1 VEHEGHEPEYLIAR
15 VSDALADDP
24 RVSEVELDVDVED
37 GTVVIRGSVPTEER
51 RRGVGEV
58 LAERFPELDARNEVT
73 VLEPPDPPAE
83 EKVR

>member
-1 VEHEGHEPEYLIAR
+1 VEHEGDEPEYLIGR
-15 VSDALADDP
+15 VSDALAEDP

-51 RRGVGEV
+51 RRGVGDV
-58 LAERFPELDARNEVT
+58 LAERFPQLDARNEVT

-83 EKVR
+83 EEVR

>member
-1 VEHEGHEPEYLIAR
+1 VEHEGDEPEYLIAR
-15 VSDALADDP
+15 VSDALAEDP

-37 GTVVIRGSVPTEER
+37 GTVVIRGTVPTEER

-58 LAERFPELDARNEVT
+58 LAERFPELAARNEVT

-83 EKVR
+83 EVVR

>member
-1 VEHEGHEPEYLIAR
+1 VEHEGDEPEYLIAR

-37 GTVVIRGSVPTEER
+37 GTVVIRGTVPTEER
-51 RRGVGEV
+51 RRGVGEI
-58 LAERFPELDARNEVT
+58 LAERFPELDARNEVK

-83 EKVR
+83 EEVR

>member
-1 VEHEGHEPEYLIAR
+1 MEHQGDEPEYLIAR
-15 VSDALADDP
+15 VSDALAEDP

-51 RRGVGEV
+51 RRGVAEV
-58 LAERFPELDARNEVT
+58 LTERFPELDARNEVT

-83 EKVR
+83 EEVP